1 MTMNEK
7 IAVPMFVQFFQWIL
21 IAICITTIPFLTTF
35 LYLGG
40 DWYYPIIIFLQ
51 LILFLLFIINKAEY
65 ISLKKSDQ
73 TWLIVWMFPLIG
85 FILYA
90 LAHIY
95 GDGGESR
102 VLIAFVNKYV
112 VFTIG
117 VIVIRSC
124 YINFVRQYLFIC
136 HIMIAL
142 SVILFFLLVSGVFSF
157 TPELV
162 FENEEEPHYNFLL
175 GNTNVWT
182 KIGKTQ
188 IIRIAGWMEEPGALA
203 LLITY
208 LLMINELLFQSK
220 WQRILLHIA
229 GFLTFSMAFIVSIL
243 FLFPL
248 WWKGALMIT
257 ERLYCYFKKK
267 YLFIN
272 ICLIGI
278 VPIVLI
284 NIVQVFS
291 MDFSFADSKS
301 AVTFQLMYTIR
312 RFSYDPEK
320 GSLRGDNRFYIEHEV
335 DNIWFGDGEKTADV
349 ASLQAIIEKNGI
361 IPVILFYIP
370 IIFLTIQI
378 FIKIGPRRGKWFI
391 MIIWANLIQRPY
403 IDNLYLMILWT
414 VIYFA
419 LDNKHNFTLSI
430 ENTNG

>member
-1 MTMNEK
+1 MIKKTK
-7 IAVPMFVQFFQWIL
+7 
-21 IAICITTIPFLTTF
+21 
-35 LYLGG
+35 
-40 DWYYPIIIFLQ
+40 
-51 LILFLLFIINKAEY
+51 Y

-95 GDGGESR
+95 GDGGEIR
-102 VLIAFVNKYV
+102 VLIAFVSKYV
-112 VFTIG
+112 ILTLG

-136 HIMIAL
+136 HIMIVL
-142 SVILFFLLVSGVFSF
+142 SVILFFLLVFGAFSF

-162 FENEEEPHYNFLL
+162 FENEEQPHYNFLL

-188 IIRIAGWMEEPGALA
+188 VIRIAGWMEEPGALA

-229 GFLTFSMAFIVSIL
+229 GLLTFSMAFILSIL

-248 WWKGALMIT
+248 WWNGALMMT

-267 YLFIN
+267 YLFKN

-278 VPIVLI
+278 VFIILI
-284 NIVQVFS
+284 NIVQIFS
-291 MDFSFADSKS
+291 MELSLENSKS
-301 AVTFQLMYTIR
+301 ALAFQLMYTIR

-320 GSLRGDNRFYIEHEV
+320 GTLRGDNRFYIEREI

-361 IPVILFYIP
+361 IPVIFFYTP
-370 IIFLTIQI
+370 IVFLTIQI
-378 FIKIGPRRGKWFI
+378 FIKIGHRRGKWFI

-403 IDNLYLMILWT
+403 IDNLYLMVLWT
-414 VIYFA
+414 VVYFA
-419 LDNKHNFTLSI
+419 LDNKKNFALSL
-430 ENTNG
+430 ENSNGQ